1 MLVTY
6 GEKIIR
12 ITTIW
17 ALLPVAFAVP
27 ENKSHSDKR
36 SLNNYVATSV
46 PYTVEHHGIQDDLS
60 LTSSIADKA
69 DSALITQDGHPQ
81 DVLDCLNNNHCVN
94 NATVVEHSAEG
105 TFRPYS
111 QDELNKILQKYE
123 SDKDNLEAQESS
135 NKVANYY
142 SIASSNNIETSSP
155 TSDPHDKSKAW
166 NVINYSQT
174 YNKNPYDDRMGWVT
188 LEPIAWS
195 SSQVQ
200 KWEPNT
206 KPSWPIP
213 SQNGPWGSHIQ
224 HQQQTTFGSYSE
236 RPYKKPTYQ
245 YQSKPWTS
253 NQNFGKPPYSENFGN
268 QEIITDGQPGY
279 FPSERPSS
287 QGNFIVNLMLVWRV
301 VSLRH
306 AVQYG
311 KSSSVICN
319 VTCRHRR
326 IQGAHGI
333 HAPP

>member
-1 MLVTY
+1 MSATY
-6 GEKIIR
+6 GVKVIR
-12 ITTIW
+12 ITTICV
-17 ALLPVAFAVP
+17 LLPAVFAHS
-27 ENKSHSDKR
+27 NKSASEKR

-46 PYTVEHHGIQDDLS
+46 PYTVDSVVHQDDLS
-60 LTSSIADKA
+60 LAGSISEKVDG
-69 DSALITQDGHPQ
+69 ALASHDGPAQDM
-81 DVLDCLNNNHCVN
+81 LDCVNENHCVN
-94 NATVVEHSAEG
+94 NVTVSDHSSVEG

-123 SDKDNLEAQESS
+123 GEKDNLEAQETS
-135 NKVANYY
+135 NKVASYY

-155 TSDPHDKSKAW
+155 SSDQDKSKAW
-166 NVINYSQT
+166 NLISYQQQQPN

-213 SQNGPWGSHIQ
+213 SSNNGPWASPSHY
-224 HQQQTTFGSYSE
+224 QQQSTYGGYSD

-245 YQSKPWTS
+245 YQSKPWNA
-253 NQNFGKPPYSENFGN
+253 NQNYGKPQYPEHFGN

-287 QGNFIVNLMLVWRV
+287 QGKVM
-301 VSLRH
+301 
-306 AVQYG
+306 
-311 KSSSVICN
+311 
-319 VTCRHRR
+319 
-326 IQGAHGI
+326 
-333 HAPP
+333 